1 MKTSRRDMVA
11 AAGGGLAA
19 LAALGVTENTNA
31 QGQATVEINA
41 DLLATLRDCVD
52 KMAIKELFGRYAL
65 AIDTGDAEGW
75 AAVFTEHGQYEL
87 FGNTTKGRPAIRDA
101 IAGRPSGDERPHSQQ
116 RRANHVIEIDGDTAH
131 SVCEFCVIAERQ
143 GRIDTIVAGFYED
156 DLERVEGQ
164 WLIARRQIQI
174 KTDRAI
180 LSGPVDTEGNR

>member
-19 LAALGVTENTNA
+19 LAALGLTENTNA

-52 KMAIKELFGRYAL
+52 KMAIKELFGRYAH
-65 AIDTGDAEGW
+65 AIDTGDSEGW
-75 AAVFTEHGQYEL
+75 AAVFTEDGQYEL
-87 FGNTTKGRPAIRDA
+87 FGNTTKGRPAIAAA
-101 IAGRPSGDERPHSQQ
+101 ITGRREGRPHSQH
-116 RRANHVIEIDGDTAH
+116 RMANHVISIDGDTAH

-143 GRIDTIVAGFYED
+143 GRIDTITAGFYED
-156 DLERVEGQ
+156 DLKRVNGQ

-174 KTDRAI
+174 KTDPAI
-180 LSGPVDTEGNR
+180 LEPPEA